1 MYLKKHEPLFQKL
14 NGLQNQ
20 GQENHSR
27 SVNDFVFLNQ
37 VLPIV
42 VFFSTVM
49 SMLYHLGIMQWL
61 VGKVGIVTSRFSFA

>member
-1 MYLKKHEPLFQKL
+1 MYLQKHDPLFQKI

-20 GQENHSR
+20 GKENHSE
-27 SVNDFVFLNQ
+27 SVNDFVSPNQ

-49 SMLYHLGIMQWL
+49 SMLYHVGFMQWL
-61 VGKVGIVTSRFSFA
+61 IGKV